1 MFSIAVYANGEFVVL
16 HSPDSVSFHV
26 KEEIEQSVL
35 KEVLADCL
43 GLIAKQVHFYSLI
56 FITMLFYF
64 IYFNDYYCRE
74 EPGKVS
80 LLPIHFRYQKL
91 SLVLR

>member
-1 MFSIAVYANGEFVVL
+1 MFSIVVYANGEFVVL
-16 HSPDSVSFHV
+16 HSPDSVSFHGN
-26 KEEIEQSVL
+26 EEIEQSLL
-35 KEVLADCL
+35 KEVFAACL
-43 GLIAKQVHFYSLI
+43 GFTAKQVYFYSLI
-56 FITMLFYF
+56 VITMLSYF

-80 LLPIHFRYQKL
+80 LSQIHFRYQKL